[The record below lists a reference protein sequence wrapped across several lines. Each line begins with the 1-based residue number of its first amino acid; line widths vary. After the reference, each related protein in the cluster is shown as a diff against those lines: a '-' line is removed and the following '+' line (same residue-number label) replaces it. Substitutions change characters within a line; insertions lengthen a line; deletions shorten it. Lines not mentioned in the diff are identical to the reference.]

1 LANFRLLGD
10 CFLLSVFGKLQKEY
24 NFLFPPLSSVN
35 AMLDKFRQNGLGC
48 TLGDFCS
55 QSHLVTLKAAQVK
68 TWEGKCD
75 WESEV
80 PARVT
85 GWICEKMAQMKPNF
99 FCQNWQ
105 MGVTVE
111 KI

>member
-1 LANFRLLGD
+1 MNERTERDTCAKKKKKVHQGDKIRRIFAYLANFRLLGD

-68 TWEGKCD
+68 T
-75 WESEV
+75 
-80 PARVT
+80 
-85 GWICEKMAQMKPNF
+85 
-99 FCQNWQ
+99 
-105 MGVTVE
+105 
-111 KI
+111 